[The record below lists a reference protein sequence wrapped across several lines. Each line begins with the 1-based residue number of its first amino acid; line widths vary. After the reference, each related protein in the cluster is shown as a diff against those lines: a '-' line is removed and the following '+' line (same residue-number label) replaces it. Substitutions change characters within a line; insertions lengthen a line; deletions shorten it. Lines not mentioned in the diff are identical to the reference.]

1 MLKLLEDLALLCLVI
16 NSCRDISFR
25 ILWCCMCYFN
35 KNFSG
40 CKKSDKNGDDILQN
54 VFEKNEIV
62 KLPECF
68 TDEELSKSDRGSKG
82 FGFYR

>member
-1 MLKLLEDLALLCLVI
+1 
-16 NSCRDISFR
+16 
-25 ILWCCMCYFN
+25 MCYFN

-40 CKKSDKNGDDILQN
+40 CKKSDKKGDDILQN